1 MMDGKPSSRVPAE
14 GSAEKSSY
22 VQPDADLDAIWRLA
36 IGLDLGSRSVLEA
49 EVLMWRICNAKSMPR
64 AAIERALNEEWEGE

>member
-1 MMDGKPSSRVPAE
+1 MEQKQTPREPTE
-14 GSAEKSSY
+14 SAPEKSSY

-49 EVLMWRICNAKSMPR
+49 EVLIWRICNAKSMPR
-64 AAIERALNEEWEGE
+64 EAVERALNEEWEGE